1 MLFELYIKEC
11 FTDKHP
17 HFRGGEIVKHRLFV
31 WYQAKEEAEAEAR
44 KGRLRSKWARCR
56 VRHGETARP
65 RGGRGRGGAGA
76 GLDQASATCV
86 TNVTNVT
93 CVTSVTSHV
102 YHVYHVCRIVW
113 AYSLGR
119 GGAGE
124 ACSVRAVCEANTAA
138 LQLAGDTDTA
148 GAGVEVVEVGT
159 LLLLSHLPL
168 APPLLQEMVWAARAG
183 RLAAGR

>member
-1 MLFELYIKEC
+1 M
-11 FTDKHP
+11 
-17 HFRGGEIVKHRLFV
+17 
-31 WYQAKEEAEAEAR
+31 
-44 KGRLRSKWARCR
+44 
-56 VRHGETARP
+56 
-65 RGGRGRGGAGA
+65 
-76 GLDQASATCV
+76 
-86 TNVTNVT
+86 NVT
-93 CVTSVTSHV
+93 CVTSHV
-102 YHVYHVCRIVW
+102 YHVCDVCRIVR

-138 LQLAGDTDTA
+138 LQLAGEPAGA

-183 RLAAGR
+183 RLAAGKYLTTPTPPVS

>member
-1 MLFELYIKEC
+1 MN
-11 FTDKHP
+11 
-17 HFRGGEIVKHRLFV
+17 VK
-31 WYQAKEEAEAEAR
+31 
-44 KGRLRSKWARCR
+44 C
-56 VRHGETARP
+56 
-65 RGGRGRGGAGA
+65 
-76 GLDQASATCV
+76 
-86 TNVTNVT
+86 
-93 CVTSVTSHV
+93 VTSHV
-102 YHVYHVCRIVW
+102 YHVCHVFDVCRIVR

-138 LQLAGDTDTA
+138 LQLAGEPA
-148 GAGVEVVEVGT
+148 GAGVEVVEVVEVGT

>member
-1 MLFELYIKEC
+1 MC
-11 FTDKHP
+11 
-17 HFRGGEIVKHRLFV
+17 
-31 WYQAKEEAEAEAR
+31 
-44 KGRLRSKWARCR
+44 
-56 VRHGETARP
+56 
-65 RGGRGRGGAGA
+65 
-76 GLDQASATCV
+76 
-86 TNVTNVT
+86 
-93 CVTSVTSHV
+93 
-102 YHVYHVCRIVW
+102 HVCRIVR

-138 LQLAGDTDTA
+138 LQLAGEPA
-148 GAGVEVVEVGT
+148 GAGVEVGT

>member
-11 FTDKHP
+11 FKDKHP

-56 VRHGETARP
+56 VRQGEAAPP

-86 TNVTNVT
+86 TNVT
-93 CVTSVTSHV
+93 CVTSHV
-102 YHVYHVCRIVW
+102 YHVCDVCRIVR

>member
-1 MLFELYIKEC
+1 M
-11 FTDKHP
+11 
-17 HFRGGEIVKHRLFV
+17 
-31 WYQAKEEAEAEAR
+31 
-44 KGRLRSKWARCR
+44 S
-56 VRHGETARP
+56 
-65 RGGRGRGGAGA
+65 
-76 GLDQASATCV
+76 S
-86 TNVTNVT
+86 VTNVT
-93 CVTSVTSHV
+93 CVTG
-102 YHVYHVCRIVW
+102 HVYHVCDVCRIVR

-138 LQLAGDTDTA
+138 LQLAGEPA
-148 GAGVEVVEVGT
+148 GAGVEVVEVVEVGT

>member
-1 MLFELYIKEC
+1 M
-11 FTDKHP
+11 
-17 HFRGGEIVKHRLFV
+17 
-31 WYQAKEEAEAEAR
+31 
-44 KGRLRSKWARCR
+44 S
-56 VRHGETARP
+56 
-65 RGGRGRGGAGA
+65 
-76 GLDQASATCV
+76 S
-86 TNVTNVT
+86 VTNVT
-93 CVTSVTSHV
+93 CVTG
-102 YHVYHVCRIVW
+102 HVYHVCDVCRIVR

-138 LQLAGDTDTA
+138 LQLAGEPA
-148 GAGVEVVEVGT
+148 GAGVGVVEVVEVGT

>member
-1 MLFELYIKEC
+1 M
-11 FTDKHP
+11 
-17 HFRGGEIVKHRLFV
+17 
-31 WYQAKEEAEAEAR
+31 
-44 KGRLRSKWARCR
+44 
-56 VRHGETARP
+56 
-65 RGGRGRGGAGA
+65 
-76 GLDQASATCV
+76 
-86 TNVTNVT
+86 
-93 CVTSVTSHV
+93 
-102 YHVYHVCRIVW
+102 YHVCDVCRIVR

-138 LQLAGDTDTA
+138 LQLAGEPA

>member
-1 MLFELYIKEC
+1 M
-11 FTDKHP
+11 
-17 HFRGGEIVKHRLFV
+17 
-31 WYQAKEEAEAEAR
+31 
-44 KGRLRSKWARCR
+44 
-56 VRHGETARP
+56 
-65 RGGRGRGGAGA
+65 
-76 GLDQASATCV
+76 TC
-86 TNVTNVT
+86 
-93 CVTSVTSHV
+93 VTSHV
-102 YHVYHVCRIVW
+102 YHVYHVCDVCRIVR

-138 LQLAGDTDTA
+138 LQLAGDTA